1 MDKNYLSY
9 EQFGAIGDG
18 QHDDI
23 EAIIACHKEANRTG
37 SSVKTKD
44 GATYYIGGRNLSAI
58 INTDVDFG
66 TSKFIIDDRNVESR
80 TSFVFIVK
88 SENEFF
94 DLDTKKL
101 TNIKSC
107 QKTLNLPYEDELFVK
122 IFNDNKKRA
131 TSPFNLSL

>member
-44 GATYYIGGRNLSAI
+44 SLRYKLGADIRNTTL
-58 INTDVDFG
+58 
-66 TSKFIIDDRNVESR
+66 
-80 TSFVFIVK
+80 
-88 SENEFF
+88 
-94 DLDTKKL
+94 L
-101 TNIKSC
+101 T
-107 QKTLNLPYEDELFVK
+107 TH
-122 IFNDNKKRA
+122 IFNIRGAGAIDLYHLLRYRKRGQDEHHR
-131 TSPFNLSL
+131 N